1 MGRPLRHVPALRRAL
16 LGWFGAERRA
26 LPWRATRDPWAILV
40 SEFMLQQTT
49 VAAALPYYERVLARW
64 PTPGDLAAARL
75 DELLAEW
82 AGLGYYSRARNL
94 HAAAGLV
101 AEAGALPETSADL
114 RALPGVGRY
123 TAAAVASIAY
133 GEPVAAIDGNVERV
147 ISRLLALSGPPAR
160 AGTRRAI
167 AQAAQELLDPGRPGD
182 FNQALMELGATLC
195 RPRSPRCDQCP
206 VAGHCR
212 ARASGRPERYPRPKA
227 RPATIEVLRA
237 AAVVRRGPA
246 VLLRKRDRSPNAGF
260 LELPE
265 VEIANRAP
273 DAHGAAPETSRLRRR
288 LAAHLSREHGLTVE
302 LGAALPLSKHTITRY
317 RIATL
322 PLQGRLRAGRVREPL
337 AWIVPAPEHPVTT
350 ATRRILATA
359 AAAAGAPLAAAGAA
373 R

>member
-16 LGWFGAERRA
+16 LGWFDAERRE
-26 LPWRATRDPWAILV
+26 LPWRTTRDPWAILV

-49 VAAALPYYERVLARW
+49 VSAALPYYERFLARW

-101 AEAGALPETSADL
+101 AESGGLPQTSADL
-114 RALPGVGRY
+114 RELPGVGRY

-167 AQAAQELLDPGRPGD
+167 AQAAQELLDPDRPGD

-195 RPRSPRCDQCP
+195 RPRSPRCAGCP
-206 VAGHCR
+206 VAKHCQ
-212 ARASGRPERYPRPKA
+212 ARASGQPERYPRAKA

-237 AAVVRRGPA
+237 AAVVRRGAA
-246 VLLRKRDRSPNAGF
+246 VLLRRRDRSPNAGF

-265 VEIANRAP
+265 VEIESGPARATGREP
-273 DAHGAAPETSRLRRR
+273 DAPASADAWPRTSAAS
-288 LAAHLSREHGLTVE
+288 
-302 LGAALPLSKHTITRY
+302 
-317 RIATL
+317 
-322 PLQGRLRAGRVREPL
+322 
-337 AWIVPAPEHPVTT
+337 T
-350 ATRRILATA
+350 A
-359 AAAAGAPLAAAGAA
+359 
-373 R
+373 

>member
-1 MGRPLRHVPALRRAL
+1 MARRAAPRHAPALRRAL
-16 LGWFGAERRA
+16 LGWFDAERRE

-49 VAAALPYYERVLARW
+49 VSAALPYYERFLARW
-64 PTPGDLAAARL
+64 PTARELAAAHL

-101 AEAGALPETSADL
+101 AESGRLPQSSAALRE
-114 RALPGVGRY
+114 LPGVGRY

-147 ISRLLALSGPPAR
+147 ISRLLALSGPPAS
-160 AGTRRAI
+160 AAVRRAI
-167 AQAAQELLDPGRPGD
+167 AQAAQELLDPARPGD
-182 FNQALMELGATLC
+182 FNQAMMELGATLC
-195 RPRSPRCDQCP
+195 RPKSPRCGQCP
-206 VAGHCR
+206 VARHCR
-212 ARASGRPERYPRPKA
+212 ARASGQPERYPRPKA
-227 RPATIEVLRA
+227 RPTTIEVLRA
-237 AAVVRRGPA
+237 AAVVRRGAA
-246 VLLRKRDRSPNAGF
+246 VLLRKRDQPPNAGF

-265 VEIANRAP
+265 VEIESGVP
-273 DAHGAAPETSRLRRR
+273 DEGRLRRR
-288 LAAHLSREHGLTVE
+288 LAAHLTREHGLTVE
-302 LGAALPLSKHTITRY
+302 LGAALPLSRHTITRY

-322 PLQGRLRAGRVREPL
+322 PLLGRLRGGRVRVPL

-350 ATRRILATA
+350 ATRRILA
-359 AAAAGAPLAAAGAA
+359 AAGAPLAAGGAA